1 MKCSYFSGF
10 SLQGEEALFREWIRD
25 TPLVACG
32 FSYGAIKL
40 IEAIL
45 HGELGEKR
53 IEMIQLFS
61 PAYFVTQGEKFKRLQ
76 LLFFSKDPQGYR
88 DNFFSNCGLSK
99 EEQSLYEMEEPIESL
114 RKLLYYD
121 WDPFLLEAIRSRGIV
136 IETYIGGE
144 DTIIDPKAAKEFFSQ
159 FGEVY
164 WIKKGDHTLR
174 ER

>member
-10 SLQGEEALFREWIRD
+10 SLHGDEALFGDWIRD

-32 FSYGAIKL
+32 FSYGSIKL

-45 HGELGEKR
+45 YGELKEKR
-53 IEMIQLFS
+53 IDMIQLFS
-61 PAYFVTQGEKFKRLQ
+61 PAYFVTQGEQFKRLQ
-76 LLFFSKDPQGYR
+76 LLYFSKDPQGYR
-88 DNFFSNCGLSK
+88 DNFFKNCGFSK
-99 EEQSLYEMEEPIESL
+99 EEQSLYEKEESIESL

-121 WDPFLLEAIRSRGIV
+121 WDPSLLETIRLRGIV

-144 DTIIDPKAAKEFFSQ
+144 DTIIDPQVAKDFFSQ